1 MINSTIPD
9 WLVLS
14 VANGISQLMS
24 ARLQGAPFAG
34 NEVDTQAVCEAWL
47 VALSNKPIDW
57 NEYADKWRIE
67 AGFKHL
73 LSNCRKWPAP
83 VELFDYMPSR
93 MDSSAQKLNYCPDL
107 NSTER
112 AVGFRSLNQIRQ
124 SLNMPS
130 LPIATD

>member
-1 MINSTIPD
+1 MNKSSPI
-9 WLVLS
+9 WLVNV
-14 VANGISQLMS
+14 VANGIALLMG
-24 ARLQGAPFAG
+24 ARFQGSPFGG
-34 NEVDTQAVCEAWL
+34 NQQDTQAVCESWL

-57 NEYADKWRIE
+57 NEDADRWRIE
-67 AGFKHL
+67 AGFKQL

-93 MDSSAQKLNYCPDL
+93 MDSSAQKLNYRPDL